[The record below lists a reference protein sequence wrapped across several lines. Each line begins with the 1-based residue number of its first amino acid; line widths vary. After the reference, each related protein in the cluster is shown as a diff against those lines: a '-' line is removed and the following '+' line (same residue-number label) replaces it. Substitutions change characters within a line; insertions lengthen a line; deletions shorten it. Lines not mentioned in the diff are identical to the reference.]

1 VSSRQLCGTILAISG
16 SLRRSSINSAVLR
29 AAAAAAARDGD
40 LVVVDD
46 SVRGLPHFDPDL
58 EIDPTEA
65 VLRFRAACDAAAGV
79 LLAVPEYTFGIP
91 GSLKNALDWIVGT
104 GSLYRK
110 PVTLLNVA
118 PPGRGAHVQAAL
130 DLALRAHGAHV
141 AHYTMPVTRRDRDT
155 AGEVDDP
162 RIIAELRV
170 VVAELAKRASA
181 AHEGHPAHAGAEPS
195 TPSAKRVSG
204 AGGSGT

>member
-1 VSSRQLCGTILAISG
+1 
-16 SLRRSSINSAVLR
+16 
-29 AAAAAAARDGD
+29 
-40 LVVVDD
+40 
-46 SVRGLPHFDPDL
+46 VRGLRHFDPDL
-58 EIDPTEA
+58 EIEPSEA

-91 GSLKNALDWIVGT
+91 GSFKNALDWIVGS

-130 DLALRAHGAHV
+130 DLALRAHGADV
-141 AHYTMPVTRRDRDT
+141 ARYAMPVARGDGDA

-162 RIIAELRV
+162 RIIGELRA
-170 VVAELAKRASA
+170 VVAELAKRASTV
-181 AHEGHPAHAGAEPS
+181 HEGNPAHADAAPS
-195 TPSAKRVSG
+195 LPPRRPQ
-204 AGGSGT
+204 